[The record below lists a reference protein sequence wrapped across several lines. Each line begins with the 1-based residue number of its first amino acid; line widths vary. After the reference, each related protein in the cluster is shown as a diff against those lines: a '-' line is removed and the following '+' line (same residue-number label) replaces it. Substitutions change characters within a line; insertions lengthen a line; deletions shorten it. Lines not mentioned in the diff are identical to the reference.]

1 MVRVRVR
8 KEEDDVVLQVKQEM
22 KTRGCYGFS
31 GVHVGGNVK
40 PILPQENRKVKF
52 NSIAAMLP
60 IQVRRVL
67 GNCWTLA
74 P

>member
-1 MVRVRVR
+1 MVQVRVR
-8 KEEDDVVLQVKQEM
+8 KEEDDVILQVKKEM
-22 KTRGCYGFS
+22 KTRGSYGFT

-40 PILPQENRKVKF
+40 VILPQENRKVKY
-52 NSIAAMLP
+52 NSIAAMFP
-60 IQVRRVL
+60 IQVRRIL

>member
-8 KEEDDVVLQVKQEM
+8 KEEDDVILQVKKEM
-22 KTRGCYGFS
+22 KTRGSYGFT

-40 PILPQENRKVKF
+40 LILPQKNRKVKYNTITAVF
-52 NSIAAMLP
+52 P
-60 IQVRRVL
+60 IQVRRNL